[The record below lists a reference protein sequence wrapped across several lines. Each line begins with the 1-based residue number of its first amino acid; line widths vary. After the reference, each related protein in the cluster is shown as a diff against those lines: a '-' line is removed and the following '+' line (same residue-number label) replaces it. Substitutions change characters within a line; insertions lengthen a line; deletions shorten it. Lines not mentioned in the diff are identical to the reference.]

1 MLYLLKMSCRLVG
14 NQSNRREILLINTS
28 GVVMQRLSM
37 ALYDL
42 DKAEL
47 ICKVF
52 YTATGA
58 FITGSCW

>member
-1 MLYLLKMSCRLVG
+1 MNYHPVG
-14 NQSNRREILLINTS
+14 NQSDRREILLMNTS

-37 ALYDL
+37 VLYDL